1 MKSPLRIITA
11 IFILALPSLSVN
23 SETRNDSQ
31 GYTLNIE
38 KLQSKVLNE
47 QREVVVQLPK
57 SYAENPEKTFPVI
70 YRLDGAVNL
79 PLMNAVL
86 ESLQSENAAP
96 EVIIVA
102 IENTDRFRDLFPMAN
117 EDPYGPVG
125 YGGGGANFLSFITT
139 ELIPMVEN
147 KYRVHDF
154 RVIAGGSAG
163 GVFGLYALTQN
174 PELFKAVIAYS
185 PAVWWN
191 YGAPA
196 KNTVAFFK
204 SSSQLDH
211 YIYTSI
217 GNEPAPMRPYY
228 DDMIL
233 GMQANHPAG
242 LRWVNDAYAGVRHNL
257 VTAASIFSAYHNLFL
272 SAYLRPEQFDGDI
285 QSIAKYYN
293 RVSKQRGEKLEAPE
307 WVIRE
312 LGYHYVRSQ
321 NYDKAIELFKHDIA
335 KYPEMPDPYNGIAY
349 GYEQMGEYKKALES
363 VNKALELSTPQHD
376 GYQVFTDRQKR
387 LQSLLKE

>member
-1 MKSPLRIITA
+1 MSFKRIAFTVLVCFFANSSIQAEPNEESKSYELK
-11 IFILALPSLSVN
+11 V
-23 SETRNDSQ
+23 
-31 GYTLNIE
+31 E
-38 KLQSKVLNE
+38 KFESKVLKE

-57 SYAENPEKTFPVI
+57 GYAENPDKKYPVI
-70 YRLDGAVNL
+70 YRLDGAANL
-79 PLMNAVL
+79 PIMNAVL
-86 ESLQSENAAP
+86 ESLQAENAAP

-102 IENTDRFRDLFPMAN
+102 IENTDRLRDLFPTVN
-117 EDPYGPVG
+117 EDPNGPVG

-139 ELIPMVEN
+139 ELMPMVED

-163 GVFGLYALTQN
+163 GVFALYALTQK
-174 PELFKAVIAYS
+174 PELFNAALTYS
-185 PAVWWN
+185 AAVWWN

-196 KNTVAFFK
+196 KRTVAFLK
-204 SSSQLDH
+204 SSGQLDH

-228 DDMIL
+228 DDMISGL
-233 GMQANHPAG
+233 RANQPSG
-242 LRWVNDAYAGVRHNL
+242 LRWINDTYADVPHNL

-272 SAYLRPEQFDGDI
+272 SAYLRPQQFNGDI
-285 QSIAKYYN
+285 QSIAKYYE
-293 RVSKQRGEKLEAPE
+293 RVSKQRGEKVEAPE

-335 KYPEMPDPYNGIAY
+335 EYPEMPDPYNGIAY

-376 GYQVFTDRQKR
+376 GYQVYIDRQKR
-387 LQSLLKE
+387 LLSLLNK

>member
-1 MKSPLRIITA
+1 MLFKRIALT
-11 IFILALPSLSVN
+11 ILVCFFSSSSIQAEPSKEAKNYELKV
-23 SETRNDSQ
+23 
-31 GYTLNIE
+31 E
-38 KLQSKVLNE
+38 KFKSKVLKE
-47 QREVVVQLPK
+47 EREVVVQLPK
-57 SYAENPEKTFPVI
+57 GYAENPDKKYPVI

-102 IENTDRFRDLFPMAN
+102 IENTDRFRDLFPTAN

-174 PELFKAVIAYS
+174 PKLFKAVIAYS

-196 KNTVAFFK
+196 KNTIAFFK

-233 GMQANHPAG
+233 GMRANQPAG
-242 LRWVNDAYAGVRHNL
+242 LRWINDAYAGVRHNL
-257 VTAASIFSAYHNLFL
+257 VTAASIFSAYHNLFF
-272 SAYLRPEQFDGDI
+272 SAYLRPEQFDGDV
-285 QSIAKYYN
+285 QSIAKYYD
-293 RVSKQRGEKLEAPE
+293 RVSKQRGEKVEAPE

-321 NYDKAIELFKHDIA
+321 NYGKAIELFKYDIA

-376 GYQVFTDRQKR
+376 GYQVYVDRQKR
-387 LQSLLKE
+387 LLSLLKK

>member
-1 MKSPLRIITA
+1 MLFKRI
-11 IFILALPSLSVN
+11 
-23 SETRNDSQ
+23 
-31 GYTLNIE
+31 TLTVLVCFFASSSIQAEPNEAVKNYELKVE
-38 KLQSKVLNE
+38 KFESKVLKE
-47 QREVVVQLPK
+47 EREVVVQLPK
-57 SYAENPEKTFPVI
+57 SYAKNPDKKYPVI
-70 YRLDGAVNL
+70 YRLDGAVYL
-79 PLMNAVL
+79 PIMNAVL

-102 IENTDRFRDLFPMAN
+102 IENTDRFRDLFPTAN

-174 PELFKAVIAYS
+174 PELFKAVTAYS

-196 KNTVAFFK
+196 KRTVAFFK
-204 SSSQLDH
+204 SSNQLDH

-233 GMQANHPAG
+233 GMRANQPAG

-257 VTAASIFSAYHNLFL
+257 VTAASIFSGYHNLFL

-285 QSIAKYYN
+285 QSIAKYYD

-312 LGYHYVRSQ
+312 LGYHYVRSE

-335 KYPEMPDPYNGIAY
+335 KSPEMPDPYNGIAY
-349 GYEQMGEYKKALES
+349 GYEQMGEYEKALES

-376 GYQVFTDRQKR
+376 GYQVYTDRQKR
-387 LQSLLKE
+387 LHDLLDE

>member
-1 MKSPLRIITA
+1 MLFKRI
-11 IFILALPSLSVN
+11 
-23 SETRNDSQ
+23 
-31 GYTLNIE
+31 TLTVLVCFFASSSIQAEPNEAAKNYELKVE
-38 KLQSKVLNE
+38 KFESKVLKE
-47 QREVVVQLPK
+47 EREVVVQLPK
-57 SYAENPEKTFPVI
+57 SYADNPDKKYPVI
-70 YRLDGAVNL
+70 YRLDGAVYL
-79 PLMNAVL
+79 PIMNAVL

-102 IENTDRFRDLFPMAN
+102 IENTDRFRDLFPTAN

-196 KNTVAFFK
+196 KRTVAFFK

-233 GMQANHPAG
+233 GMRANQPAG
-242 LRWVNDAYAGVRHNL
+242 LRWVNDEYAGVRHNL

-272 SAYLRPEQFDGDI
+272 SAYLRPQQFDGDI
-285 QSIAKYYN
+285 QSIAKYYD
-293 RVSKQRGEKLEAPE
+293 RVSKQRGEKVEAPE

-312 LGYHYVRSQ
+312 LGYHYVRSE

-349 GYEQMGEYKKALES
+349 GYEQMGEHKKALES
-363 VNKALELSTPQHD
+363 VNKALKLSTPQND
-376 GYQVFTDRQKR
+376 GYQVYIDRQKR
-387 LQSLLKE
+387 LLSLLNK